1 MEYECTE
8 ENIQKYFNYK
18 MINDPI
24 YGCIGLSELEV
35 ALLDTKAMQR
45 LRHIKQMGFSEYIFP
60 GGEHTRFTHSLGVLY
75 IMGRMCE
82 VLYRNGDIEPEDVR
96 KMRVAALL
104 HDVGHYPYSHLGE
117 IVYSF
122 IDQEEAALIQ
132 SDELSLNLLCRIA
145 NHKKR
150 KLVDH
155 EHLGA
160 TVIENDP
167 QISELLY
174 QAEIDPHEIG
184 GIITGKIP
192 VQEDQK
198 DIEDNRALYV
208 QMMHSSLD
216 ADRFDYLM
224 RDSTQ
229 AGVSFGKIE
238 MDYIINSLKKVKYT
252 YRQGG
257 TGKTYSVP
265 SLAVSTKAQS
275 AVEHF
280 LMGRYFHYS
289 RTVSHKSA
297 IAFEA
302 AAKLLMYRTINAG
315 YLPAY
320 VKNYKSVVDTI
331 GTEKFYLF
339 TDEQVWNS
347 MNRYA
352 NESCEPIVK
361 MLWETVGYRKKPASI
376 KEIKN
381 IIPKDDSVTEK
392 KSSQDLKYE
401 KTGEVIQQH
410 WKAIAETVGI
420 DSERIGYV
428 EHSVNLEVLPKVVN
442 PKKYGDYSEEVLRDA
457 VKLVNKEGK
466 VSLLFSDETSLINK
480 MVGYLSK
487 STYIFAIGISDTD
500 IIQKMKEELK
510 KRIKS
515 AVDEEME

>member
-1 MEYECTE
+1 MDYECTD
-8 ENIQKYFNYK
+8 ENIQIYFNYK

-82 VLYRNGDIEPEDVR
+82 VLYRNGDIKPEDVR

-122 IDQEEAALIQ
+122 IDQEEAGALIQ
-132 SDELSLNLLCRIA
+132 SEELPLNLLCRIA

-160 TVIENDP
+160 AVIENDP
-167 QISELLY
+167 QILNLLHS
-174 QAEIDPHEIG
+174 AEIDPHEIG
-184 GIITGKIP
+184 EIITGKIT
-192 VQEDQK
+192 VGEN
-198 DIEDNRALYV
+198 IEDNRALYV

-257 TGKTYSVP
+257 KQYSAP
-265 SLAVSTKAQS
+265 SLAVNTKAQS

-315 YLPAY
+315 YLSDC
-320 VKNYKSVVDTI
+320 VKNYQSVVATI
-331 GTEKFYLF
+331 GTEEFYLF
-339 TDEQVWNS
+339 TDEQIWNS
-347 MNRYA
+347 MNRFA
-352 NESCEPIVK
+352 NKSEEPIVNA
-361 MLWETVGYRKKPASI
+361 LWETVGYRKKPASI
-376 KEIKN
+376 EEIKN
-381 IIPKDDSVTEK
+381 IISKDVLLTEK
-392 KSSQDLKYE
+392 KSHRDLRYE
-401 KTGEVIQQH
+401 KTGEVIQQK
-410 WKAIAETVGI
+410 WREMAETAGV
-420 DSERIGYV
+420 DPECVGYV
-428 EHSVNLEVLPKVVN
+428 EHAVNLEVLPKAVI
-442 PKKYGDYSEEVLRDA
+442 PEKYNEYAEEILRDA

-466 VSLLFSDETSLINK
+466 VTLLFSDETSLINK

-487 STYIFAIGISDTD
+487 STYIFAIGISDNE
-500 IIQKMKEELK
+500 IVQKIKNLLKENIK
-510 KRIKS
+510 KAI
-515 AVDEEME
+515 EEETENT